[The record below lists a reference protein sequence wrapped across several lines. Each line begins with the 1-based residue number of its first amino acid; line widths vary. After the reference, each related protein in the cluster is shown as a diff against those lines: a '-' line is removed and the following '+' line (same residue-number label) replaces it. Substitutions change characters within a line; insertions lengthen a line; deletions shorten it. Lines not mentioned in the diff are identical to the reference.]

1 MAIDAY
7 EIRLGKVFSTDYRF
21 IIPSFQRPYSWRR
34 ENMLELI
41 GDLEDAART
50 PERPYFLGSLILVKS
65 GGNGSRAQERQ
76 YQVIDGQQRLTSLS
90 ILIAVLRDLE
100 TDEELLRDLDALL
113 LEQGNKLQGIKAEPR
128 LTLREKDAGFFRE
141 YVQENNLEGL
151 FALKDTELTSNAQR
165 NIYENTRA
173 AYDEFCNRSTE
184 ERRAFA
190 RYLVDGVC
198 MIIVSTD
205 DLAGAHRIF
214 NVMNV
219 RGLPLTAQDMLK
231 AKAISSLPPADRD
244 DYGKR
249 WDDAIDLLGESA
261 EPFFDT
267 MITIIDHGDIGHGD
281 SSPFAAGAFDR
292 YFNTHPANE
301 FVGTVLEPYAHA
313 WLHVTRQAQDQLPE
327 PVSEAIQTLCDYG
340 DATEWYPAAMWIL
353 VHKLDVQAVH
363 VSAPSPSDDQI
374 TAVSAMLRAL
384 ERVTGVDN
392 LINATSSARKARV
405 ARIVADLDSGTP
417 AQQSAAL
424 SVNDN
429 ERHRALLRLRGE
441 LYMNPNL
448 KKVLLLR
455 ANDQLNGSRVTR
467 PRALYPVRILPERI
481 GPTSSFAAWPES
493 IRDHWVDRIGNLAL
507 SQTNETKMEQ
517 LDGFSSRRD
526 RILSQSGAR
535 RFPLSEQLADIQEL
549 TPETLNDR
557 QNTTV
562 RLIAQ
567 YWDIQFDADHTD
579 LTAVSEERLARGN
592 GSPSRGSK
600 RITIAQ
606 VVEAG
611 FLLPDERLVWKR
623 PRLGEEWYAT
633 VTGNGTLRLD
643 NGQEYASPSA
653 AVKGVTG
660 KNGSNG
666 LAVWRRVSDGSKLA
680 DIWKAFRMSHHA

>member
-173 AYDEFCNRSTE
+173 AYDEFCNRSTD

-249 WDDAIDLLGESA
+249 WDDAIDLLGESRN
-261 EPFFDT
+261 
-267 MITIIDHGDIGHGD
+267 H
-281 SSPFAAGAFDR
+281 S
-292 YFNTHPANE
+292 
-301 FVGTVLEPYAHA
+301 
-313 WLHVTRQAQDQLPE
+313 
-327 PVSEAIQTLCDYG
+327 
-340 DATEWYPAAMWIL
+340 
-353 VHKLDVQAVH
+353 
-363 VSAPSPSDDQI
+363 
-374 TAVSAMLRAL
+374 
-384 ERVTGVDN
+384 
-392 LINATSSARKARV
+392 
-405 ARIVADLDSGTP
+405 
-417 AQQSAAL
+417 
-424 SVNDN
+424 
-429 ERHRALLRLRGE
+429 
-441 LYMNPNL
+441 
-448 KKVLLLR
+448 
-455 ANDQLNGSRVTR
+455 
-467 PRALYPVRILPERI
+467 
-481 GPTSSFAAWPES
+481 S
-493 IRDHWVDRIGNLAL
+493 IR
-507 SQTNETKMEQ
+507 
-517 LDGFSSRRD
+517 
-526 RILSQSGAR
+526 
-535 RFPLSEQLADIQEL
+535 
-549 TPETLNDR
+549 
-557 QNTTV
+557 
-562 RLIAQ
+562 
-567 YWDIQFDADHTD
+567 
-579 LTAVSEERLARGN
+579 
-592 GSPSRGSK
+592 
-600 RITIAQ
+600 
-606 VVEAG
+606 
-611 FLLPDERLVWKR
+611 
-623 PRLGEEWYAT
+623 
-633 VTGNGTLRLD
+633 
-643 NGQEYASPSA
+643 
-653 AVKGVTG
+653 
-660 KNGSNG
+660 
-666 LAVWRRVSDGSKLA
+666 
-680 DIWKAFRMSHHA
+680 

>member
-1 MAIDAY
+1 
-7 EIRLGKVFSTDYRF
+7 
-21 IIPSFQRPYSWRR
+21 
-34 ENMLELI
+34 
-41 GDLEDAART
+41 
-50 PERPYFLGSLILVKS
+50 
-65 GGNGSRAQERQ
+65 
-76 YQVIDGQQRLTSLS
+76 
-90 ILIAVLRDLE
+90 
-100 TDEELLRDLDALL
+100 
-113 LEQGNKLQGIKAEPR
+113 
-128 LTLREKDAGFFRE
+128 
-141 YVQENNLEGL
+141 
-151 FALKDTELTSNAQR
+151 
-165 NIYENTRA
+165 
-173 AYDEFCNRSTE
+173 
-184 ERRAFA
+184 
-190 RYLVDGVC
+190 
-198 MIIVSTD
+198 
-205 DLAGAHRIF
+205 
-214 NVMNV
+214 
-219 RGLPLTAQDMLK
+219 
-231 AKAISSLPPADRD
+231 
-244 DYGKR
+244 
-249 WDDAIDLLGESA
+249 
-261 EPFFDT
+261 
-267 MITIIDHGDIGHGD
+267 
-281 SSPFAAGAFDR
+281 
-292 YFNTHPANE
+292 
-301 FVGTVLEPYAHA
+301 
-313 WLHVTRQAQDQLPE
+313 
-327 PVSEAIQTLCDYG
+327 
-340 DATEWYPAAMWIL
+340 MWIL

-680 DIWKAFRMSHHA
+680 DIWKAFRMSHQA